1 MAVAGTALGRL
12 LRTAGASNGYSV
24 TVDVSSYER
33 GTHTTDRRP
42 VPWCCATTDRRS
54 LQARSLDR
62 RAVAQLEP
70 GAYLSVHSVF
80 ERAINLRSRDGALL
94 TLVGRGG
101 RNGPATVV
109 LDALLEP
116 ACSSALNPGLPAMV
130 DNAGRLTIGDAL
142 VIDVAKATVWR
153 RPWLGRSSP
162 TASLRKYLALA
173 AGLAYQ
179 LQGSQGLGPLLP
191 HLSDL
196 LSGPSGPPPTD
207 LASLPRAAW
216 EALASLLPGWRRGDV
231 EAVTSAAKRLV
242 GLGPGQ
248 TPSGD
253 DLLAGFIVAERR
265 ICSFGPRKASPSSK
279 RRRAVGQAL
288 GTACLQTAVGRTT
301 DLGLARLRHAV
312 EGDLDE
318 RSELMLAALLSGER
332 PAVEAATREL
342 LAFGHSSGVD
352 TLVGILLGVGFRVS
366 VVGGRPDGERARG
379 RDGERATR

>member
-1 MAVAGTALGRL
+1 VAGTALARL
-12 LRTAGASNGYSV
+12 LRTAGASDGYPV

-33 GTHTTDRRP
+33 GTHPADRRP
-42 VPWCCATTDRRS
+42 VQLCGATTDRRS

-62 RAVAQLEP
+62 RAVAHLQP
-70 GAYLSVHSVF
+70 GAHLSVHSVF

-101 RNGPATVV
+101 GNGPATVV

-116 ACSSALNPGLPAMV
+116 ACSSALNPGLPALV
-130 DNAGRLTIGDAL
+130 DHAGRVTIGDAL

-153 RPWLGRSSP
+153 RPWLDRSNRTP
-162 TASLRKYLALA
+162 SLRKYLALA
-173 AGLAYQ
+173 AGLAYH

-196 LSGPSGPPPTD
+196 LSGPGRAPTD

-231 EAVTSAAKRLV
+231 EAVASAAKRLV

-279 RRRAVGQAL
+279 RRHAVGQAL

-301 DLGLARLRHAV
+301 DLGLARLRYAV

-318 RSELMLAALLSGER
+318 RSELMLAALLSAQR
-332 PAVEAATREL
+332 PAVEAAAREL

-352 TLVGILLGVGFRVS
+352 TLVGILLGVAFRVS
-366 VVGGRPDGERARG
+366 VVGGRREGERARR
-379 RDGERATR
+379 RDGSSPNT

>member
-1 MAVAGTALGRL
+1 MPVAGTALGRV
-12 LRTAGASNGYSV
+12 LRTAGASNGYPV

-33 GTHTTDRRP
+33 GTHPTDRRP
-42 VPWCCATTDRRS
+42 VLWCGATTDRRS

-62 RAVAQLEP
+62 RAVAHLQP
-70 GAYLSVHSVF
+70 GAHLSVHSVF
-80 ERAINLRSRDGALL
+80 ERAINLTSRDGALL

-101 RNGPATVV
+101 GNGPATVV
-109 LDALLEP
+109 LDVLLAP
-116 ACSSALNPGLPAMV
+116 ACSSALNPGLPALV
-130 DNAGRLTIGDAL
+130 DHAGQVKIGDAL

-153 RPWLGRSSP
+153 RPWLDRSNRTP
-162 TASLRKYLALA
+162 SLRKYLALA
-173 AGLAYQ
+173 AGLAYH

-196 LSGPSGPPPTD
+196 LSGPSGRAPTD
-207 LASLPRAAW
+207 LAPLPRAAW

-231 EAVTSAAKRLV
+231 EAVASAAKRLV

-265 ICSFGPRKASPSSK
+265 SCSFGPRKASSSSK
-279 RRRAVGQAL
+279 HRLAVRQGL
-288 GTACLQTAVGRTT
+288 RMACLQAAVGRTT
-301 DLGLARLRHAV
+301 DLGLARLRYAV

-332 PAVEAATREL
+332 PAVEAAAREL

-352 TLVGILLGVGFRVS
+352 TLVGILLGVAFRVP
-366 VVGGRPDGERARG
+366 VVGGRREGERARR
-379 RDGERATR
+379 RDGSSPCT